1 MKKVGENQIVEN
13 IKNLKYECKFKS
25 IDDLRIAYGINIEQF
40 LVKALKKVM
49 KSSRKVYDYRV
60 VCKEVV

>member
-1 MKKVGENQIVEN
+1 MKMKKLSENQIVEN
-13 IKNLKYECKFKS
+13 IKNLKYECKFES

-49 KSSRKVYDYRV
+49 K
-60 VCKEVV
+60 